1 MSSTGE
7 KTLNWAVLCN
17 TAASAVYHDPAERI
31 GRWNRICL
39 NSEPR
44 VVYNGPLSI
53 RREYSTNERATLQ
66 TIAQPPKGVKPH
78 RGRSLQNEYPFH
90 CAVNDEEVS
99 SIADEFRK
107 LFHVEQGNAMVDS
120 NPPDIRIKRSTW
132 NTPRGPTHGGT
143 GNVPRGTG
151 KRRRPTSILLT
162 SG

>member
-1 MSSTGE
+1 MSSTRE

-53 RREYSTNERATLQ
+53 RREYSTNGRAPLQ

-90 CAVNDEEVS
+90 CAVNEEEVS
-99 SIADEFRK
+99 SIADEFLK

-120 NPPDIRIKRSTW
+120 NPPDIRV
-132 NTPRGPTHGGT
+132 
-143 GNVPRGTG
+143 NVPRGTG
-151 KRRRPTSILLT
+151 KRRRPTSNILT